1 MCRLLVNK
9 QYHVLALNLLIDHI
23 MCLFLPMLLVV
34 LVQMQL
40 LVEGK
45 EGKAGEVRT
54 KNNA

>member
-54 KNNA
+54 KNNT